1 MKEKEIVYYTLAG
14 HDEVLQSPRWCLE
27 GQVQEDKFRLGLGP
41 YAEYKELKDYAPTN
55 PHPELA
61 SYISTICD
69 STKPATVSKKPRKAK
84 AEPKANVMSTMLNI
98 LDDTDPI
105 NLVPEV
111 LRDRMRGS
119 TNSVPNRMGK

>member
-27 GQVQEDKFRLGLGP
+27 GQIQEDKFRLGLGP
-41 YAEYKELKDYAPTN
+41 YAEYKELPNYAPPE

-61 SYISTICD
+61 TYISSICD
-69 STKPATVSKKPRKAK
+69 TNKPATVSKKPRKAK
-84 AEPKANVMSTMLNI
+84 TKPKTPVMSTVLNI

-105 NLVPEV
+105 NLVPEI

-119 TNSVPNRMGK
+119 NPTLSNGMDK